1 LPLGMGEAGEL
12 LRASAFAWMGADAAQ
27 LPGWSADPHVVAF
40 CQSGVVAAG
49 LVGSLVILRRLYLSK
64 PPMLALGSALAMAGA
79 LAGRWLTGLS

>member
-1 LPLGMGEAGEL
+1 
-12 LRASAFAWMGADAAQ
+12 
-27 LPGWSADPHVVAF
+27 VVAL
-40 CQSGVVAAG
+40 G